1 MSKNALLSLTLM
13 LILTPILV
21 IASLGI
27 GSVSSVNITTVFK
40 LLMESSI
47 TYSERAILYRR
58 LIRTLAAIAVGL
70 GLSYS
75 GLSLQYI
82 LRNPLAE
89 PYIIGLASG
98 AALGVLLTYLTG
110 SVNPLYVFISAIIGA
125 LSVFAIVLLLTGVM
139 GFNPLS
145 IIIAGIAVTYSI
157 SSLNIFL
164 IIKLLSKVKG
174 AFYWLFGSV
183 AYVLDYQ
190 LLYSS
195 IPIIACYLWLL
206 IRSRELATLIL
217 GDEVAK
223 ALGVNVRRI
232 RAEVVVC
239 SAVSTAAVVALAG
252 PVGFIGL
259 AAPWIAR
266 LVIGTDFRRLLPISV
281 LAGLI
286 MTMAA
291 DIIIRVFSPLMEV
304 PLTAVTSLMGTPIL
318 IYLLMKRL
326 GWGGV

>member
-1 MSKNALLSLTLM
+1 VNKKLFLALMITSLPLLILISLGVGTLTTVNINTLFKVLLGLSLTKSEKA
-13 LILTPILV
+13 V
-21 IASLGI
+21 I
-27 GSVSSVNITTVFK
+27 T
-40 LLMESSI
+40 
-47 TYSERAILYRR
+47 RR
-58 LIRTLAAIAVGL
+58 LVRTLAAMIVGF

-98 AALGVLLTYLTG
+98 AALGVLTTYLIG
-110 SVNPLYVFISAIIGA
+110 LAHPLYVFISAIIGA
-125 LSVFAIVLLLTGVM
+125 LAVFLIVLSLTTIL
-139 GFNPLS
+139 GFNPPS

-157 SSLNIFL
+157 SSVNIFL

-190 LLYSS
+190 LIYSS
-195 IPIIACYLWLL
+195 IPVIACCLWLL
-206 IRSRELATLIL
+206 LRSRELTTLVL
-217 GDEVAK
+217 GDEVAR
-223 ALGVNVRRI
+223 ALGVNVSRI
-232 RAEVVVC
+232 RAEVIVC
-239 SAVSTAAVVALAG
+239 SAISTAAVVALAG

-266 LVIGTDFRRLLPISV
+266 LTIGTDFRKLLPISV
-281 LAGLI
+281 LTGSI
-286 MTMAA
+286 MCIAA
-291 DIIIRVFSPLMEV
+291 DVIIRVSSPIMEV
-304 PLTAVTSLMGTPIL
+304 PLTAITSFMGAPIL

-326 GWGGV
+326 GWSGA

>member
-1 MSKNALLSLTLM
+1 VNKKLFLVLMIISLPL
-13 LILTPILV
+13 LILI
-21 IASLGI
+21 SLGI
-27 GSVSSVNITTVFK
+27 GTLASVNINTLFK
-40 LLMESSI
+40 VLLGLNLSES
-47 TYSERAILYRR
+47 EKAIIVRR
-58 LIRTLAAIAVGL
+58 LVRTLAAMIVGF

-98 AALGVLLTYLTG
+98 AALGVLMTYLVG
-110 SVNPLYVFISAIIGA
+110 LAHPLYVFISAIIGA
-125 LSVFAIVLLLTGVM
+125 LAVFLVVLSLTTVL

-157 SSLNIFL
+157 SSVNIFL
-164 IIKLLSKVKG
+164 IIRLLSKIKG

-190 LLYSS
+190 LIYSS
-195 IPIIACYLWLL
+195 IPVVVCCLWLL
-206 IRSRELATLIL
+206 LRSRELTTLVL

-223 ALGVNVRRI
+223 ALGVNVSRI
-232 RAEVVVC
+232 RAEVIIC
-239 SAVSTAAVVALAG
+239 SAISTAAVVALAG

-266 LVIGTDFRRLLPISV
+266 LAIGTDFRKLLPISILTGSV
-281 LAGLI
+281 MCI
-286 MTMAA
+286 AA
-291 DIIIRVFSPLMEV
+291 DVIIRISSPIMEV
-304 PLTAVTSLMGTPIL
+304 PLTAITSFMGAPIL

-326 GWGGV
+326 GWSGA

>member
-1 MSKNALLSLTLM
+1 MIVLLPV
-13 LILTPILV
+13 LIIL
-21 IASLGI
+21 SLGI
-27 GSVSSVNITTVFK
+27 GALPTVSISTVFK
-40 LLMESSI
+40 MILGLSISESEGAVI
-47 TYSERAILYRR
+47 ARR
-58 LIRTLAAIAVGL
+58 LIRTLAAIIVGF

-98 AALGVLLTYLTG
+98 AALGVLLTYLVG
-110 SVNPLYVFISAIIGA
+110 LMHPLYAFVSAIIGA
-125 LSVFAIVLLLTGVM
+125 LAVFLVVLLLTTVL

-195 IPIIACYLWLL
+195 IPVIACCIWLFL
-206 IRSRELATLIL
+206 RSRELTTLVL

-223 ALGVNVRRI
+223 ALGVNISRI
-232 RAEVVVC
+232 RAEVIVC
-239 SAVSTAAVVALAG
+239 SAISTAAVVALAG

-266 LVIGTDFRRLLPISV
+266 LAIGTDFRRLLPASI
-281 LAGLI
+281 LAGSI
-286 MTMAA
+286 MCVSA
-291 DIIIRVFSPLMEV
+291 DIIIRISSPIMEV
-304 PLTAVTSLMGTPIL
+304 PLTAVTSFMGTPIL
-318 IYLLMKRL
+318 IYLLVKRL
-326 GWGGV
+326 GWGGI

>member
-1 MSKNALLSLTLM
+1 VNKKLFLALIITLLPL
-13 LILTPILV
+13 LILISLGVGTLVTINISTLFKVLLGSSLSKPERAV
-21 IASLGI
+21 IA
-27 GSVSSVNITTVFK
+27 
-40 LLMESSI
+40 
-47 TYSERAILYRR
+47 RR
-58 LIRTLAAIAVGL
+58 LIRTLAAMIVGF

-98 AALGVLLTYLTG
+98 AALGVLMTYLIGLTH
-110 SVNPLYVFISAIIGA
+110 PLYVFTSAVIGA
-125 LSVFAIVLLLTGVM
+125 LATFLIVLSLTTVL

-157 SSLNIFL
+157 SSVNIFL

-190 LLYSS
+190 LIYSS
-195 IPIIACYLWLL
+195 IPVIACCLWLFS
-206 IRSRELATLIL
+206 RSRELTTLVL
-217 GDEVAK
+217 GDEVAR
-223 ALGVNVRRI
+223 ALGVNVSRI
-232 RAEVVVC
+232 RAEVIVC
-239 SAVSTAAVVALAG
+239 SAISTAAVVALAG

-266 LVIGTDFRRLLPISV
+266 LTVGTDFRRLLPISI
-281 LAGLI
+281 LTGSI
-286 MTMAA
+286 MCITA
-291 DIIIRVFSPLMEV
+291 DIIIRISSPIMEV
-304 PLTAVTSLMGTPIL
+304 PLTAITSFMGTPIL

-326 GWGGV
+326 GWSGA

>member
-1 MSKNALLSLTLM
+1 MNKKLFLALMITSLPLLILISLGVGTLTTVNINTLFKVLLGLSLTKSEKA
-13 LILTPILV
+13 V
-21 IASLGI
+21 I
-27 GSVSSVNITTVFK
+27 T
-40 LLMESSI
+40 
-47 TYSERAILYRR
+47 RR
-58 LIRTLAAIAVGL
+58 LVRTLAAMIVGF

-98 AALGVLLTYLTG
+98 AALGVLTTYLIG
-110 SVNPLYVFISAIIGA
+110 LAHPLYVFISAIIGA
-125 LSVFAIVLLLTGVM
+125 LAVFLIVLSLTTIL
-139 GFNPLS
+139 GFNPPS

-157 SSLNIFL
+157 SSVNIFL

-190 LLYSS
+190 LIYSS
-195 IPIIACYLWLL
+195 IPVIACCLWLL
-206 IRSRELATLIL
+206 LRSRELTTLVL
-217 GDEVAK
+217 GDEVAR
-223 ALGVNVRRI
+223 ALGVNVSRI
-232 RAEVVVC
+232 RAEVIVC
-239 SAVSTAAVVALAG
+239 SAISTAAVVALAG

-266 LVIGTDFRRLLPISV
+266 LTIGTDFRKLLPISV
-281 LAGLI
+281 LTGSI
-286 MTMAA
+286 MCIAA
-291 DIIIRVFSPLMEV
+291 DVIIRVSSPIMEV
-304 PLTAVTSLMGTPIL
+304 PLTAITSFMGAPIL

-326 GWGGV
+326 GWSGA

>member
-1 MSKNALLSLTLM
+1 MNKKLFLVLMIISLPL
-13 LILTPILV
+13 LILI
-21 IASLGI
+21 SLGI
-27 GSVSSVNITTVFK
+27 GTLASVNINTLFK
-40 LLMESSI
+40 VLLGLNLSES
-47 TYSERAILYRR
+47 EKAIIVRR
-58 LIRTLAAIAVGL
+58 LVRTLAAMIVGF

-98 AALGVLLTYLTG
+98 AALGVLMTYLVG
-110 SVNPLYVFISAIIGA
+110 LAHPLYVFISAIIGA
-125 LSVFAIVLLLTGVM
+125 LAVFLVVLSLTTVL

-157 SSLNIFL
+157 SSVNIFL
-164 IIKLLSKVKG
+164 IIRLLSKIKG

-190 LLYSS
+190 LIYSS
-195 IPIIACYLWLL
+195 IPVVVCCLWLL
-206 IRSRELATLIL
+206 LRSRELTTLVL

-223 ALGVNVRRI
+223 ALGVNVSRI
-232 RAEVVVC
+232 RAEVIIC
-239 SAVSTAAVVALAG
+239 SAISTAAVVALAG

-266 LVIGTDFRRLLPISV
+266 LAIGTDFRKLLPISILTGSV
-281 LAGLI
+281 MCI
-286 MTMAA
+286 AA
-291 DIIIRVFSPLMEV
+291 DVIIRISSPIMEV
-304 PLTAVTSLMGTPIL
+304 PLTAITSFMGAPIL

-326 GWGGV
+326 GWSGA